1 MYMLTETN
9 DNGANGRRLVQDVY
23 TREKHRPG
31 IQQIR
36 RLKMGEGIC
45 SKGECF

>member
-9 DNGANGRRLVQDVY
+9 DNGANGRCLLQGVY
-23 TREKHRPG
+23 TREKHLLG
-31 IQQIR
+31 IQKFR
-36 RLKMGEGIC
+36 GLKRGEGIC